1 MKTLKFVLVITGMV
15 FCCSIFAQESQSAKA
30 RLELADKLKSAD
42 GAKFVKILSEL
53 EPEFDSFSILDKY
66 YFLYLKGYE
75 KALKGDLN
83 AAEKNYRH
91 VFNNTR
97 DTVLKYRTA
106 LSLVNVTAFKREWAE
121 GLQYISYIDRNRE
134 SISDSNIRHQGLIAV
149 AIFYDEIEYHSVT
162 LDFVKNVLDES
173 QDGRNL
179 CLARGLYFKSQ
190 LRLNHE
196 IESISQIKEAID
208 ACDATKEVILS
219 NVIRAHLAHYFLEND
234 ESLKA
239 LDLLK
244 ENLAIVEQT
253 NYQLLIIEFYS
264 LLSRAHLSQNNSEDS
279 KKFALRTIELEKVVK
294 NIKPIA
300 NAYNVLH
307 KVSLKTN
314 QLSEAIGYLKSYFDA
329 EKKHFEEINGR
340 QLAVESAKRQSAEKD
355 AKIDSLNKQNQILKL
370 EKELSEETAMYN
382 RWIIGLL
389 AICVTLLVAWTIYI
403 RKAQEKLKYL
413 AEYDSL
419 TGICN
424 RAHFTQSAEASLNL
438 MAKSDREVSLIL
450 FDLDHFKK
458 INDSYGHPAGDFV
471 LKEAANVCNL
481 NIRKIDI
488 IGRVGGEEFAILL
501 PGCEIEQAVKVAEEC
516 RQRITEIDTND
527 SGYEFTVSASFG
539 IANTQSTGYQLK
551 DLVAHADEAMYLA
564 KRRGRN
570 QVVVQPKD

>member
-1 MKTLKFVLVITGMV
+1 MKALKYLLVITSIV
-15 FCCSIFAQESQSAKA
+15 FCCSILAQEPPTAKA

-42 GAKFVKILSEL
+42 GAKFVQILSGL
-53 EPEFDSFSILDKY
+53 ESEFDSLSILEKY

-91 VFNNTR
+91 VFDNTR

-106 LSLVNVTAFKREWAE
+106 LSLVNVTAFKREWAD
-121 GLQYISYIDRNRE
+121 GLKYISYIDKHRE
-134 SISDSNIRHQGLIAV
+134 SISDPNIRHQGLIAV

-162 LDFVKNVLDES
+162 LDFVKNVLNES

-190 LRLNHE
+190 LRLNQE
-196 IESISQIKEAID
+196 IESISHIKEAIE
-208 ACDATKEVILS
+208 ACDATKEIILS
-219 NVIRAHLAHYFLEND
+219 NVIRAHLAHYYLENGD
-234 ESLKA
+234 SIKA
-239 LDLLK
+239 LELLK
-244 ENLAIVEQT
+244 DNISTVEQT

-264 LLSRAHLSQNNSEDS
+264 LLSSAYFTQNNHQDS
-279 KKFALRTIELEKVVK
+279 KRYALLTIELEKVVK
-294 NIKPIA
+294 DIKPIA
-300 NAYNVLH
+300 NAYNILH
-307 KVSLKTN
+307 KISLQNN
-314 QLSEAIGYLKSYFDA
+314 QLGEAISYLKSYFDA

-382 RWIIGLL
+382 RWVIGLL
-389 AICVTLLVAWTIYI
+389 VVCVTLLVAWTVYI
-403 RKAQEKLKYL
+403 RKAQRKLKYL

-424 RAHFTQSAEASLNL
+424 RAHFTQSAEAALNL
-438 MAKSDREVSLIL
+438 MVKSDREVSLIL

-501 PGCEIEQAVKVAEEC
+501 PGCEIDQAVKVAEEC
-516 RQRITEIDTND
+516 RLRITEIDTSD
-527 SGYEFTVSASFG
+527 SGFDFNVSASFG
-539 IANTQSTGYQLK
+539 IANTQGTGYELK
-551 DLVAHADEAMYLA
+551 DLVAQADEAMYLA

-570 QVVVQPKD
+570 QVVVQPKE